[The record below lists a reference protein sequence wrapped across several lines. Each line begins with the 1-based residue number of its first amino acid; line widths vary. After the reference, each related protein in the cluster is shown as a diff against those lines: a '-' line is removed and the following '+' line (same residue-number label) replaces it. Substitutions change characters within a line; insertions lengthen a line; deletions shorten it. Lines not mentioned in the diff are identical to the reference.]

1 MKTPTFVLSG
11 ALALVLVACGGAA
24 ATAPAPPAD
33 PGPTPTPVPVPTQPG
48 RDPIG
53 DPGGVGTQPG
63 NGGGGIVNPF
73 PDPGVVQPGEPVL
86 VQPVA
91 GARMIRDAN
100 ASELRAAVS
109 GRRVAVQV
117 AWWGGVEPCDV
128 LAGVDVVRDG
138 TTIRLTVKAG
148 SGPNAGDVACIEIAV
163 LKATVVDLGELE
175 PGTYTITAKGDAP
188 AITVVVE

>member
-1 MKTPTFVLSG
+1 MESPRLVLAG
-11 ALALVLVACGGAA
+11 VLALAMVAA
-24 ATAPAPPAD
+24 ACTGGESAPPREPA
-33 PGPTPTPVPVPTQPG
+33 PTPTPVPMPTQPG

-53 DPGGVGTQPG
+53 GGGGGGSQPG
-63 NGGGGIVNPF
+63 NGGGGILNPF
-73 PDPGVVQPGEPVL
+73 PDPGIVEPGEPTM

-100 ASELRAAVS
+100 ATALRAAVS

-138 TTIRLTVKAG
+138 TTILLTVKAG
-148 SGPNAGDVACIEIAV
+148 AGAAGDVACIDIAV
-163 LKATVVDLGELE
+163 LKGTIVDLGELE
-175 PGTYTITAKGDAP
+175 PGTWTITARGDAP
-188 AITVVVE
+188 PIQVVVE